1 MLLML
6 LGDHVNRFLVGRS
19 LRRGAHD
26 LLGGRACRLLLLL
39 GRTASFG
46 SLLLLGRVAVRLEV
60 RHVLPLVLVLRV
72 DLCTLE
78 EHVDAIYT
86 KVVKEV
92 AYFYRR
98 RPS

>member
-6 LGDHVNRFLVGRS
+6 LGDHVNRFLVPRS
-19 LRRGAHD
+19 LRRGTHD
-26 LLGGRACRLLLLL
+26 LLGGHTSRLLLA
-39 GRTASFG
+39 RTASFG
-46 SLLLLGRVAVRLEV
+46 SLLLLGRVALRLEV

-72 DLCTLE
+72 DLCTLQ

>member
-26 LLGGRACRLLLLL
+26 LLGSRACRLLLL
-39 GRTASFG
+39 GCTASFG

-60 RHVLPLVLVLRV
+60 RHVLPLVLVFRV
-72 DLCTLE
+72 DLCAL
-78 EHVDAIYT
+78 
-86 KVVKEV
+86 
-92 AYFYRR
+92 
-98 RPS
+98 